1 MDNSHTPISDPSP
14 LPDDPALRAIVETL
28 RELPPENPEAVN
40 RIVTDAMASSSA
52 ERSFGLGRPMGRWRV
67 TAMLGSAAAL
77 FVVGLIVGHRID
89 SNNRSSRVMSSVV
102 PTSVGVPVTAVRSA
116 RTNETPATEL
126 QRVPGGLVPTTF
138 RLVAPQANHVAV
150 VGDFN
155 GWNPTAN
162 VLGRST
168 DAREWMGVI
177 ALPPGRHLYAFVVDG
192 VVTPDPDVPSVRDP
206 DYDVLA
212 SAIIVREP

>member
-1 MDNSHTPISDPSP
+1 MDKSHSSFPERSP
-14 LPDDPALRAIVETL
+14 LPDDPALQAVVETL
-28 RELPPENPEAVN
+28 RELPPDNPEAVN
-40 RIVTDAMASSSA
+40 HIVTAAMASPLS
-52 ERSFGLGRPMGRWRV
+52 ERSFGFRKPIGLWRV

-77 FVVGLIVGHRID
+77 FVVGLIVGQRID
-89 SNNRSSRVMSSVV
+89 SNNRSSQAMSSVA
-102 PTSVGVPVTAVRSA
+102 PTSAGVPITAVSA
-116 RTNETPATEL
+116 RTNEVLAAESH
-126 QRVPGGLVPTTF
+126 RAPGGLVPTTF
-138 RLVAPQANHVAV
+138 RLVAPRASHVAV

-162 VLGRST
+162 ILDHAT
-168 DAREWMGVI
+168 NAREWTGVL